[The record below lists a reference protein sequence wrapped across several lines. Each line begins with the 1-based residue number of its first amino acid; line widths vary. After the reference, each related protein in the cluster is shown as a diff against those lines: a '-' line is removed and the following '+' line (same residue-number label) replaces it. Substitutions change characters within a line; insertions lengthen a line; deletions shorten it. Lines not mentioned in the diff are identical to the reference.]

1 MISKCAVLILANINP
16 KEIGLR
22 DHTEIKTNEFI
33 SRAIKYSKGASS
45 VVVGINNSLNN
56 SKTEAI
62 DMGDLKVKFLP
73 KTKGALASLG
83 LLLDQIPDELPVVVV
98 PTNAW
103 IEESLHE
110 FLDEMISQ
118 DADAGIAVIKSNS
131 PDLSYVRYVD
141 SKIVEIHEK
150 EVVGDFA
157 ITGHFFF
164 RNKRVVLDCINWALL
179 NNINKNGLLYIAP
192 SLNYSIT
199 KGMKVCSFT
208 ADFENYVHI
217 NYSKGK

>member
-1 MISKCAVLILANINP
+1 MISKCVVLILANIDP
-16 KEIGLR
+16 KELGLR
-22 DHTEIKTNEFI
+22 DHIGIMTNVLI
-33 SRAIKYSKGASS
+33 SRAVEYSKSALK
-45 VVVGINNSLNN
+45 VVVGLNNSLNN
-56 SKTEAI
+56 FKTESVDVDDI
-62 DMGDLKVKFLP
+62 KVKFLP

-83 LLLDQIPDELPVVVV
+83 LLLDQIPDDLPVIVV

-103 IEESLHE
+103 IEEPLYM
-110 FLDEMISQ
+110 FLSEMISQ
-118 DADAGIAVIKSNS
+118 DADAGVAVIKSNS

-150 EVVGDFA
+150 EVVGNFA

-164 RNKRVVLDCINWALL
+164 RNKKVILDCLDWTLL

-199 KGMKVCSFT
+199 KGMNVCSFT
-208 ADFENYVHI
+208 ADFQNYVHI
-217 NYSKGK
+217 NHSREK

>member
-16 KEIGLR
+16 QEIGLR
-22 DHTEIKTNEFI
+22 DHTEIETNEFI
-33 SRAIKYSKGASS
+33 SRAINYSKGAIS
-45 VVVGINNSLNN
+45 VVVGLNNSLNN
-56 SKTEAI
+56 SKTEAMG
-62 DMGDLKVKFLP
+62 MGDLKVKFLP
-73 KTKGALASLG
+73 NTKGALASLG
-83 LLLDQIPDELPVVVV
+83 LLLDQIPDDLPIVIV

-103 IEESLHE
+103 IKEPLQV

-118 DADAGIAVIKSNS
+118 DADAGMAVIKSNS

-164 RNKRVVLDCINWALL
+164 RDKGVVLDCLDWTLL
-179 NNINKNGLLYIAP
+179 NNINKDGLLYIAP

-208 ADFENYVHI
+208 ADFENYVHV
-217 NYSKGK
+217 NHSKGK